1 MLNIGAEITSNLEK
15 ITLKAA
21 EEYNKKMNTLIKE
34 VNENLSQRDD
44 LMQLIGNNSIKKMKD
59 NHENHAG
66 FMYNSFKV
74 KSEKLFINTI
84 IWVYRTYK
92 NHGFSYQYF
101 PVELKAWKS
110 AVNNNLSSEN
120 SELII
125 NIYNL
130 MLDNHKLFVKESESR
145 EDNEFEVSNNQFNSP
160 DEFLKALL
168 EGNHD
173 QCLSEAENIKS
184 KDEMLLYFENMIK
197 PTMYKVGSLWEK
209 GVISTAQEH
218 LASSIVA
225 RVNSSIYANNISLKK
240 NKGKAVISAAVNE
253 FHEIGARII
262 ADTLESSGWEVD
274 YLGADTPPDDLIELL
289 KIKKPF
295 MVGLSAAMPFNIV
308 PLKETISK
316 IRDEEELKNIKI
328 LVGGKIFNEN
338 LKLWEKVGA
347 DACAFDSK
355 EALRQ
360 ANKWWEEVDGKNV

>member
-21 EEYNKKMNTLIKE
+21 EEYKEKMNTLIKE

-44 LMQLIGNNSIKKMKD
+44 LMQLIGNNPIKKMKD

-74 KSEKLFINTI
+74 KSEELFINTI

-125 NIYNL
+125 NIYLYRKLCFCRNV
-130 MLDNHKLFVKESESR
+130 DNFV
-145 EDNEFEVSNNQFNSP
+145 VSVNQFNSH

-240 NKGKAVISAAVNE
+240 NKGKAVISAA
-253 FHEIGARII
+253 
-262 ADTLESSGWEVD
+262 
-274 YLGADTPPDDLIELL
+274 
-289 KIKKPF
+289 
-295 MVGLSAAMPFNIV
+295 MPFNIV

>member
-44 LMQLIGNNSIKKMKD
+44 LMQLIGNNPIKKMKD

-74 KSEKLFINTI
+74 KSEELFINTI

-145 EDNEFEVSNNQFNSP
+145 EDNEFEVSFNQFNSH

-240 NKGKAVISAAVNE
+240 NKGKAVISAA
-253 FHEIGARII
+253 
-262 ADTLESSGWEVD
+262 
-274 YLGADTPPDDLIELL
+274 
-289 KIKKPF
+289 
-295 MVGLSAAMPFNIV
+295 MPFNIV

>member
-44 LMQLIGNNSIKKMKD
+44 LMQLIGNNPIKKMKD

-74 KSEKLFINTI
+74 KSEELFINTI

-130 MLDNHKLFVKESESR
+130 MLDNHKLFVKESEFR
-145 EDNEFEVSNNQFNSP
+145 KDNEFEVSNNQFNS
-160 DEFLKALL
+160 
-168 EGNHD
+168 H
-173 QCLSEAENIKS
+173 
-184 KDEMLLYFENMIK
+184 
-197 PTMYKVGSLWEK
+197 
-209 GVISTAQEH
+209 
-218 LASSIVA
+218 
-225 RVNSSIYANNISLKK
+225 
-240 NKGKAVISAAVNE
+240 
-253 FHEIGARII
+253 
-262 ADTLESSGWEVD
+262 
-274 YLGADTPPDDLIELL
+274 
-289 KIKKPF
+289 
-295 MVGLSAAMPFNIV
+295 
-308 PLKETISK
+308 
-316 IRDEEELKNIKI
+316 
-328 LVGGKIFNEN
+328 
-338 LKLWEKVGA
+338 
-347 DACAFDSK
+347 
-355 EALRQ
+355 
-360 ANKWWEEVDGKNV
+360 

>member
-1 MLNIGAEITSNLEK
+1 
-15 ITLKAA
+15 
-21 EEYNKKMNTLIKE
+21 
-34 VNENLSQRDD
+34 
-44 LMQLIGNNSIKKMKD
+44 
-59 NHENHAG
+59 
-66 FMYNSFKV
+66 
-74 KSEKLFINTI
+74 
-84 IWVYRTYK
+84 
-92 NHGFSYQYF
+92 
-101 PVELKAWKS
+101 
-110 AVNNNLSSEN
+110 
-120 SELII
+120 
-125 NIYNL
+125 

-145 EDNEFEVSNNQFNSP
+145 EDNEFEVSVNQFNSP

-173 QCLSEAENIKS
+173 QFLSEAENIKS

-240 NKGKAVISAAVNE
+240 NKGKAVISAA
-253 FHEIGARII
+253 
-262 ADTLESSGWEVD
+262 
-274 YLGADTPPDDLIELL
+274 
-289 KIKKPF
+289 
-295 MVGLSAAMPFNIV
+295 MPFNIV

>member
-21 EEYNKKMNTLIKE
+21 EEYKEKMNTLIKE

-44 LMQLIGNNSIKKMKD
+44 LMQLIGNNPIKKMKD

-74 KSEKLFINTI
+74 KSEELFINTI

-125 NIYNL
+125 NIYLYRKLCFCRNV
-130 MLDNHKLFVKESESR
+130 DNFV
-145 EDNEFEVSNNQFNSP
+145 VSVNQFNSH

-262 ADTLESSGWEVD
+262 KERPLF
-274 YLGADTPPDDLIELL
+274 LLPCHLI
-289 KIKKPF
+289 
-295 MVGLSAAMPFNIV
+295 
-308 PLKETISK
+308 
-316 IRDEEELKNIKI
+316 
-328 LVGGKIFNEN
+328 
-338 LKLWEKVGA
+338 
-347 DACAFDSK
+347 
-355 EALRQ
+355 
-360 ANKWWEEVDGKNV
+360 